1 MRKVSG
7 VRQYAKK
14 FVSNV
19 AVEEIPQA
27 LDHLGVIVS
36 LMEQDKG
43 IRNLMVSP
51 MFSSEERRASLAA
64 IAEKLKS
71 SEKLSK
77 YLVYLAD
84 EQALSALPQITK
96 AILASYL
103 DMKKR
108 AKAVV
113 TTPVAVSAAFEADL
127 VAALRQRT
135 GREIDVEYVI
145 DPSLLGGVRI
155 KVGSTMYNTSLKGQ
169 LGLLKDKLIE
179 G

>member
-7 VRQYAKK
+7 VRQYAKM

-27 LDHLGVIVS
+27 LDHLGVIVR
-36 LMEQDKG
+36 LMEEDKG

-51 MFSSEERRASLAA
+51 MFSAEERRASLASLCGR
-64 IAEKLKS
+64 LKS

-77 YLVYLAD
+77 YLAYLAD
-84 EQALSALPQITK
+84 EKALFVLPEITK
-96 AILASYL
+96 AILALYL
-103 DMKKR
+103 DLKKR

-127 VAALRQRT
+127 VAALRKRT
-135 GREIDVEYVI
+135 GREIDVEYVL
-145 DPSLLGGVRI
+145 DPSLLGGIRI
-155 KVGSTMYNTSLKGQ
+155 KVGSTMYDTSLKGQ

>member
-7 VRQYAKK
+7 VKQYAKK

-36 LMEQDKG
+36 LMESDKDM
-43 IRNLMVSP
+43 RNLMVSP
-51 MFSSEERRASLAA
+51 MFSAEERQKSLAA
-64 IAEKLKS
+64 LTGKLKS
-71 SEKLSK
+71 SEKLTS
-77 YLVYLAD
+77 YLAYLAD
-84 EQALSALPQITK
+84 EKALGAIPEITQ
-96 AILASYL
+96 AILVLYL

-113 TTPVAVSAAFEADL
+113 TTPVAVSASFESDL
-127 VAALRQRT
+127 IAALRQRT
-135 GREIDVEYVI
+135 GSEIDIEYVI

-155 KVGSTMYNTSLKGQ
+155 KVGSTMYDTSLKGQ